1 MKEFVAGLKDGVK
14 LDRDTDIP
22 AKLKGAIAMLL
33 LCWLMSAFSL
43 IVTTL
48 SKYNSPI

>member
-1 MKEFVAGLKDGVK
+1 MAGLKDGVK